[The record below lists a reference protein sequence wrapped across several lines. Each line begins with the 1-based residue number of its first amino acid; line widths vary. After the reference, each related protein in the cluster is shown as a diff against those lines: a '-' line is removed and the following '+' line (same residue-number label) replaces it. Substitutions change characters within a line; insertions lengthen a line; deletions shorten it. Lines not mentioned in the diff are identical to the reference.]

1 MKHHRFVTAT
11 VTILLLAGAAQAQVS
26 AGNPNVMITPV
37 NPAAPGT
44 IKRINV
50 VDAFK
55 EVNAKRAVIVDVRS
69 ADQFRLGHIKG
80 AINIPLSQ
88 LTRRVRELPFGRT
101 VITYCACPAE
111 ETSGRAVLSLAN
123 HGMKN
128 AAAMLGGYNSWKKQ
142 NLPIERS
149 K

>member
-1 MKHHRFVTAT
+1 MHHRSIVAAT
-11 VTILLLAGAAQAQVS
+11 LGILLLTGSASAQIS
-26 AGNPNVMITPV
+26 AGNPNVMITPT

-50 VDAFK
+50 TDAFK
-55 EVNAKRAVIVDVRS
+55 EVNAKKAVIVDVRS
-69 ADQFRLGHIKG
+69 AEQFRLGHIKG
-80 AINIPLSQ
+80 ALNIPLSQ
-88 LTRRVRELPFGRT
+88 LLSRVRELPFGKT

-111 ETSGRAVLSLAN
+111 ESSGRAVLTLAN
-123 HGMKN
+123 HGIKN
-128 AAAMLGGYNSWKKQ
+128 SAAMLGGYNSWKKQ